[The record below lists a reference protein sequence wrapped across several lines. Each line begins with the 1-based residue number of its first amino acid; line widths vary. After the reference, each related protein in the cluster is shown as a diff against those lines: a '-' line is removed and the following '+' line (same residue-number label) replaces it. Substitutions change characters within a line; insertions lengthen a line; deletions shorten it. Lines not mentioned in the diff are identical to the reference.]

1 MPLRRACAAFPF
13 YHPLARRDRLPVRRL
28 TLVQLVRAFPYRSR
42 RDTCTAPG
50 GIIIKSRLI
59 TLLILLCAGSLPVLA
74 EDDGAAWKVRRDRD
88 GIEVSVRPVEG
99 SPHAQIRARMVL
111 DVSVASIVA
120 LLRDKDACRDWIA
133 YCAEARVLERFGK
146 RRALSYTW
154 TDMPWPIRDRDVV
167 ARVYLERDAASGV
180 VRFSADADPE
190 ALPEESGR
198 VRLRHASTRWVLT
211 PTGQGIDIELRTH
224 VDPASAVPA
233 WILNSLI
240 VDAPHGTLSRMR
252 DLLQSGRYAEADL
265 ALFED

>member
-1 MPLRRACAAFPF
+1 MVICRTVIAT
-13 YHPLARRDRLPVRRL
+13 LA
-28 TLVQLVRAFPYRSR
+28 
-42 RDTCTAPG
+42 
-50 GIIIKSRLI
+50 
-59 TLLILLCAGSLPVLA
+59 LLLAGSIPAVA
-74 EDDGAAWKVRRDRD
+74 EEDGAPWKVRRDRD

-111 DVSVASIVA
+111 DVPVASIVA
-120 LLRDKDACRDWIA
+120 LLRDKDACGEWIA

-146 RRALSYTW
+146 RGALSYTW

-167 ARVYLERDAASGV
+167 ARVRLERDADTGV

-211 PTGQGIDIELRTH
+211 PTEAGVDIELRTH

-240 VDAPHGTLSRMR
+240 VDAPHGTLTRMR
-252 DLLQSGRYAEADL
+252 DLLLTGRYAEADL

>member
-1 MPLRRACAAFPF
+1 M
-13 YHPLARRDRLPVRRL
+13 
-28 TLVQLVRAFPYRSR
+28 R
-42 RDTCTAPG
+42 RDTVTTPG
-50 GIIIKSRLI
+50 GIIVKSRLI
-59 TLLILLCAGSLPVLA
+59 ALLILLSAGSPPA
-74 EDDGAAWKVRRDRD
+74 RAGDDGAAWKVRRDRD
-88 GIEVSVRPVEG
+88 GIEVSVRPVQG

-120 LLRDKDACRDWIA
+120 LLRDKDACGDWIA

-146 RRALSYTW
+146 RQALSYTW

-198 VRLRHASTRWVLT
+198 IRLRHASTRWVLT
-211 PTGQGIDIELRTH
+211 PTDEGIDIELRTH

-252 DLLQSGRYAEADL
+252 NLLQSGRYADADL
-265 ALFED
+265 ALFDD